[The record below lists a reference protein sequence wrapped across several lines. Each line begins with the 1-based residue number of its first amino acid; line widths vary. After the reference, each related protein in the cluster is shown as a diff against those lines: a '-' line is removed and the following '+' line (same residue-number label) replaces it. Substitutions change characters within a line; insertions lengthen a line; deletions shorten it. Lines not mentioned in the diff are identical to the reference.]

1 MYLFR
6 LSTCVLAVLAVL
18 FVTGC
23 VDPADQRPGLR
34 LSGGVVETPVADWS
48 FTDAHSEIWIETRT
62 SYLLPHSVTIVCA
75 AGDGKF
81 YVGARDPEHKRW
93 VGNVER
99 DPNVR
104 LQIGERIYEVRLA
117 PLEGDAAEVA
127 YLAYAAKY
135 DREILPFNKRP
146 NVRYWEVVERL

>member
-1 MYLFR
+1 
-6 LSTCVLAVLAVL
+6 VEA
-18 FVTGC
+18 
-23 VDPADQRPGLR
+23 PA
-34 LSGGVVETPVADWS
+34 TDWS
-48 FTDAHSEIWIETRT
+48 FTDAHREIWIETRT

-75 AGDGKF
+75 AGKGKF
-81 YVGARDPEHKRW
+81 YVGARDPEGKRW

-117 PLEGDAAEVA
+117 PLEGDAAEAA

-135 DREILPFNKRP
+135 DRVILAPDERP
-146 NVRYWEVVERL
+146 NVRYWEVVERI

>member
-1 MYLFR
+1 MRRFLLTSTLAALFMTAC
-6 LSTCVLAVLAVL
+6 L
-18 FVTGC
+18 
-23 VDPADQRPGLR
+23 DPADQRPGLR
-34 LSGGVVETPVADWS
+34 LSGEVVETPVVDWS

-75 AGDGKF
+75 AGDRKF

-99 DPNVR
+99 DANVR
-104 LQIGERIYEVRLA
+104 LQIGESIYEMRLV
-117 PLEGDAAEVA
+117 PLEGDAAEAA

-135 DREILPFNKRP
+135 NREILPPDKRP
-146 NVRYWEVVERL
+146 NVRYWEVMARL